1 MSDKLFYLLQ
11 VNDALF
17 PIGGYSHSQGLE
29 TYIQKGIVRDEKTA
43 EEYIL
48 HKLKW
53 NLAYTELLA
62 VRLAYEAAAGGMLD
76 AILELET
83 ILEASRLPAEQRD
96 ASKKMGSRFAKTIEK
111 LELDAVQGDIFDDYV
126 KSRRGKVI
134 NHCIVYGVFC
144 GALGVGLDETL
155 SHYLYAQT
163 SAMVTNCVK
172 SIPLS
177 QTSGQKLLAGC
188 YNCFQEI
195 LAEVMTLTEDDLCLS
210 APGFDVRGIQ
220 HEKLYSRIYMS

>member
-29 TYIQKGIVRDEKTA
+29 TYIQKGLVRDEQTA
-43 EEYIL
+43 ENYIL
-48 HKLKW
+48 QKLTW
-53 NLAYTELLA
+53 NLANTELLA
-62 VRLAYEAAAGGMLD
+62 VRLSWEAACAGN
-76 AILELET
+76 IERLERLES
-83 ILEASRLPAEQRD
+83 ILEASRLPMEQRD
-96 ASKKMGSRFAKTIEK
+96 ASKKMGSRFVKTVEK
-111 LELDAVQGDIFDDYV
+111 LSLSEVSTGIFADYMAAR
-126 KSRRGKVI
+126 KGKVM

-144 GALGVGLDETL
+144 GALGIDLPNVL

-177 QTSGQKLLAGC
+177 QTAGQQILAGC
-188 YNCFQEI
+188 YTCFQEI
-195 LAEVMTLTEDDLCLS
+195 LAKVMTLNEDDLCLS
-210 APGFDVRGIQ
+210 APGFDVRGMQ

>member
-17 PIGGYSHSQGLE
+17 PVGGYSHSQGLE
-29 TYIQKGIVRDEKTA
+29 TYIQKGIVHDETSA
-43 EEYIL
+43 EEYVL

-62 VRLAYEAAAGGMLD
+62 VRLSYEYAGENDLEGLMRLEE
-76 AILELET
+76 ILEVSRLPMEQR
-83 ILEASRLPAEQRD
+83 EASR
-96 ASKKMGSRFAKTIEK
+96 KMGSRFAKTIEK
-111 LELDAVQGDIFDDYV
+111 LELEITKQGIFCDYLAA
-126 KSRRGKVI
+126 KKGK
-134 NHCIVYGVFC
+134 NTSHCCVYGVYC
-144 GALGVGLDETL
+144 AALKLDLEDTL

-172 SIPLS
+172 TIPLS
-177 QTSGQKLLAGC
+177 QSSGQIILSGC
-188 YNCFQEI
+188 YGCFQEI
-195 LAEVMTLTEDDLCLS
+195 LSDVLKWTEEDLCLS
-210 APGFDVRGIQ
+210 APGFDIRGIQ

>member
-29 TYIQKGIVRDEKTA
+29 TYIQKGIVHDEKTA
-43 EEYIL
+43 EVYIL

-53 NLAYTELLA
+53 NLEYTDLLA
-62 VRLAYEAAAGGMLD
+62 VRLAWECAMAADLAGLMH
-76 AILELET
+76 LEE

-96 ASKKMGSRFAKTIEK
+96 ASKKMGSRFVKTVEK
-111 LELDAVQGDIFDDYV
+111 LGLPEISKGIFADYV
-126 KSRRGKVI
+126 ETRKGMAC
-134 NHCIVYGVFC
+134 NHPVVYGVYC
-144 GALGVGLDETL
+144 GALGIDLANVL
-155 SHYLYAQT
+155 SHFLYAQT

-172 SIPLS
+172 AIPLS
-177 QTSGQKLLAGC
+177 QTGGQKILTDC
-188 YNCFQEI
+188 YGCFQSI
-195 LAEVMTLTEDDLCLS
+195 LSDVMDLTEDDLCLS
-210 APGFDVRGIQ
+210 APGFDVRGMQ

>member
-29 TYIQKGIVRDEKTA
+29 TYIQKGIVHDEKTA
-43 EEYIL
+43 EEYVL

-53 NLAYTELLA
+53 NLAFTELLA
-62 VRLAYEAAAGGMLD
+62 VRLAYEAASEGMLER
-76 AILELET
+76 ILELEE
-83 ILEASRLPAEQRD
+83 ILEVSRLPEEQRD
-96 ASKKMGSRFAKTIEK
+96 ASKKMGSRFVKTVEK
-111 LELDAVQGDIFDDYV
+111 LELDFVREGIFREYQEKRKGQV
-126 KSRRGKVI
+126 M

-144 GALGVGLDETL
+144 GALGIDLDNVL
-155 SHYLYAQT
+155 SHYLYAQA

-172 SIPLS
+172 TIPLS
-177 QTSGQKLLAGC
+177 QTAGQQILAGC
-188 YNCFQEI
+188 YTCFKEI
-195 LAEVMTLTEDDLCLS
+195 LAHVMTLTDEDLCLS